1 MKKDDRARAL
11 IQNKDDI
18 LLIQRVRAG
27 EIYYVLPGGHIE
39 DGEDA
44 ETAVVREVEEE
55 TSLRVRI
62 IKKLESLLDK
72 DTTTHHIYLCEYIS
86 GVPRL
91 ATDSPELT
99 KESGVNVYTPMWKS
113 KTEISDL
120 PMWPAE
126 VKQFLINYFK
136 L

>member
-1 MKKDDRARAL
+1 MKGDRARAL

-18 LLIQRVRAG
+18 LLIQRDRAS

-44 ETAVVREVEEE
+44 KTAVVREIKEE
-55 TSLRVRI
+55 TSLNIRI
-62 IKKLESLLDK
+62 IKKLENLLDK
-72 DTTTHHIYLCEYIS
+72 DATTHHIYLCEYIS
-86 GVPRL
+86 GVPKL

-113 KTEISDL
+113 ISEIRDL
-120 PMWPAE
+120 PMWPSE
-126 VKQFLINYFK
+126 IKQFLINYFK
-136 L
+136 I

>member
-1 MKKDDRARAL
+1 MKDDRARAL

-18 LLIQRVRAG
+18 LLIQRNRAG
-27 EIYYVLPGGHIE
+27 EIYYVLPGGHVE

-44 ETAVVREVEEE
+44 ESTVLREIKEE
-55 TSLRVRI
+55 TSLNVRI
-62 IKKLESLLDK
+62 IKKLDSLLDK
-72 DTTTHHIYLCEYIS
+72 DATTHHIYLCEYIS

-99 KESGVNVYTPMWKS
+99 KESGVNIYTPMWKS
-113 KTEISDL
+113 VNEIRDL
-120 PMWPAE
+120 PMWPDE